1 MNMTSYRNLY
11 KKFVFILVVIFTL
24 SMFSGL
30 TFAVNDP
37 SGTLSAWRTSWQ
49 TGSINGDEGE
59 NLTFRYIPGDLTKE
73 ISIQLDYISKNSQI
87 IGLDSSS
94 SWFISKSSDLPLNEI
109 INDTNILKFTPIV
122 NGPSFISNSGS
133 GILEYTVS
141 FPSNL
146 PSLTSNEKWALYFT
160 SHLSETGTENQY
172 LDNGTEVTKGS
183 SYWPGK
189 SLQLTANGNTIAIGV
204 NKPALTV
211 VKSSTTTTIT
221 SADQVV
227 PYTFAVENTGN
238 VGLTN
243 LDVDDQLLDS
253 DASYVSGDDDN
264 DDVLDVDEIWIYS
277 GIRTVTV
284 DDLDAVTLDNTV
296 SVTCS
301 QITTPVT
308 DDLSIT
314 IEVPDDDDD
323 DEDEDEDT
331 DTPSMTVEKTSTTN
345 VITGVGEIT
354 YQFAVEN
361 TGNVGLTNLDV
372 DDQLLDSDASYVSG
386 DDDNDDVLD
395 VDEIWIYSGI
405 RTVTVDDLDAVTLD
419 NTVSVT
425 CSQITTPVTDDLS
438 ITIEVPDDDDDDEDE
453 DEDEDGGGGGGN
465 PSTLNVQS
473 ANFLEV
479 HAGEIPQTGDTS
491 NAPFAAGGLLF
502 LLFSGLGLY
511 GWFRKEQKESES

>member
-49 TGSINGDEGE
+49 TGRINGDEGE

-160 SHLSETGTENQY
+160 SHLSETGTENKF
-172 LDNGTEVTKGS
+172 LGNGAEVVEGS

-204 NKPALTV
+204 GDLIKNPALSV
-211 VKSSTTTTIT
+211 KKSSPTESIT
-221 SADQVV
+221 EAGQVV
-227 PYTFAVENTGN
+227 PYTFEVENTGN
-238 VGLTN
+238 VDLTN
-243 LDVDDQLLDS
+243 VVVSDPLLDAEPVLS
-253 DASYVSGDDDN
+253 SGDDGDR
-264 DDVLDVDEIWIYS
+264 VLEVDEVWTYT
-277 GIRTVTV
+277 GNHTVTAAE
-284 DDLDAVTLDNTV
+284 LENETLDNTV
-296 SVTCS
+296 SVTCA
-301 QITTPVT
+301 QVGPVS
-308 DDLSIT
+308 DSLSIP
-314 IEVPDDDDD
+314 INY
-323 DEDEDEDT
+323 DT
-331 DTPSMTVEKTSTTN
+331 EQPPQPNPAFTVEKSSPTES
-345 VITGVGEIT
+345 ITEAGQVVPYTFE
-354 YQFAVEN
+354 VEN
-361 TGNVGLTNLDV
+361 IGNVDLTDV
-372 DDQLLDSDASYVSG
+372 VVSDPLLDAEPVLSSG
-386 DDDNDDVLD
+386 DDGDRVLE
-395 VDEIWIYSGI
+395 VDEVWTYTGNH
-405 RTVTVDDLDAVTLD
+405 TVTAAELENETLD

-425 CSQITTPVTDDLS
+425 CAQVGPVSDSLS
-438 ITIEVPDDDDDDEDE
+438 IPIDIPEIKDDDDDDD
-453 DEDEDGGGGGGN
+453 DDDDGDDDGDDGDT
-465 PSTLNVQS
+465 PTTLVVES
-473 ANFLEV
+473 AVLPFLEV
-479 HAGEIPQTGDTS
+479 HAGEIPQTGDTG

-502 LLFSGLGLY
+502 LLFAGLGLY
-511 GWFRKEQKESES
+511 GWFRKEQNVAES

>member
-49 TGSINGDEGE
+49 TGRINGDEGE

-160 SHLSETGTENQY
+160 SHLSETGTENKF
-172 LDNGTEVTKGS
+172 LGNGAEVVEGS

-204 NKPALTV
+204 GDLIKNPALSV
-211 VKSSTTTTIT
+211 KKSSPTESIT
-221 SADQVV
+221 EAGQVV
-227 PYTFAVENTGN
+227 PYTFEVENTGN
-238 VGLTN
+238 VDLTN
-243 LDVDDQLLDS
+243 VVVSDPLLDAEPVLS
-253 DASYVSGDDDN
+253 SGDDGDR
-264 DDVLDVDEIWIYS
+264 VLEVDEVWTYT
-277 GIRTVTV
+277 GNHTVTAAE
-284 DDLDAVTLDNTV
+284 LENETLDNTV
-296 SVTCS
+296 SVTCA
-301 QITTPVT
+301 QVGPVS
-308 DDLSIT
+308 DSLSIP
-314 IEVPDDDDD
+314 IDIPEIKDDDDD
-323 DEDEDEDT
+323 D
-331 DTPSMTVEKTSTTN
+331 
-345 VITGVGEIT
+345 
-354 YQFAVEN
+354 
-361 TGNVGLTNLDV
+361 
-372 DDQLLDSDASYVSG
+372 
-386 DDDNDDVLD
+386 
-395 VDEIWIYSGI
+395 
-405 RTVTVDDLDAVTLD
+405 
-419 NTVSVT
+419 
-425 CSQITTPVTDDLS
+425 
-438 ITIEVPDDDDDDEDE
+438 DDDDDGDD
-453 DEDEDGGGGGGN
+453 DGDDGDT
-465 PSTLNVQS
+465 PTTLVVES
-473 ANFLEV
+473 AVLPFLEV
-479 HAGEIPQTGDTS
+479 HAGEIPQTGDTG

-502 LLFSGLGLY
+502 LLFAGLGLY
-511 GWFRKEQKESES
+511 GWFRKEQNVAES